1 MPNYNA
7 QNPPYAVYPGD
18 VVYPFNGESPAP
30 PQASQQYAVA
40 GAYDG
45 AAGGPS
51 ELRVDIN
58 YASTPTDVSLEIQSA
73 VDDADGDYFTEYTS
87 SNTAGESVKLTGFR
101 GRFVRVVLKSQT
113 GGGAVTVRL
122 QR

>member
-1 MPNYNA
+1 MSNYNS

-18 VVYPFNGESPAP
+18 VVYPFKDETPAAG
-30 PQASQQYAVA
+30 QASQQFALA

-51 ELRVDIN
+51 VARFDIS
-58 YASTPTDVSLEIQSA
+58 YASAPTSVSVEIQSA
-73 VDDADGDYFTEYTS
+73 VDDADANYFTEYTS
-87 SNTAGESVKLTGFR
+87 TNTAGESVKLTNFR
-101 GRFVRVVLKSQT
+101 GRFVRAKIASQS

-122 QR
+122 ER

>member
-1 MPNYNA
+1 MPNYGA

-18 VVYPFNGESPAP
+18 VVYPFNDETPAGG
-30 PQASQQYAVA
+30 QASQQYAIA

-51 ELRVDIN
+51 VVRLDIS
-58 YASTPTDVSLEIQSA
+58 YASAPSAVSVEIQSA
-73 VDDADGDYFTEYTS
+73 VDDADANYFPEYTS
-87 SNTAGESVKLTGFR
+87 TNTAGESVKLTNFR
-101 GRFVRVVLKSQT
+101 GRFVRVKLASQN

-122 QR
+122 ER

>member
-1 MPNYNA
+1 MPNFNA
-7 QNPPYAVYPGD
+7 QKPPYAIYPGD
-18 VVYPFNGESPAP
+18 VVYPFNAESPTA

-51 ELRVDIN
+51 ELRLDIS
-58 YASTPTDVSLEIQSA
+58 YASAPTAVSVEIQSA

-87 SNTAGESVKLTGFR
+87 TNTAGESVKLTGFR
-101 GRFVRVVLKSQT
+101 GRFVRVLVSSQT
-113 GGGAVTVRL
+113 GGGAITVRL
-122 QR
+122 ER